1 MLNDIHFKWIIQ
13 SITQQ
18 SFRFVCFF
26 SLLFH
31 LQLILVFFWSRL
43 FMFVFCFC
51 WENKKTFF
59 FISISRLIYNHYYY
73 DSHSLFLME
82 NINQIHSIS
91 IFTYSNNNKILS
103 NTHTHTHSKPIM
115 IHHNWHE
122 YIEWI
127 QTNELIIKQT
137 DQNEWIYA
145 WIILEDFFV
154 LFCYCPFCLPD
165 FFPSRIQYY
174 IITIIVIYN
183 INKQSLFL
191 FR

>member
-1 MLNDIHFKWIIQ
+1 MISISSGSFNPLHNNHLGLSFFFIVVSFTIDSCLFLVKIIH
-13 SITQQ
+13 
-18 SFRFVCFF
+18 VCFLF
-26 SLLFH
+26 LLGE
-31 LQLILVFFWSRL
+31 Q
-43 FMFVFCFC
+43 
-51 WENKKTFF
+51 KTFFF

-145 WIILEDFFV
+145 WIILEDFV

-165 FFPSRIQYY
+165 FFSIENP
-174 IITIIVIYN
+174 VVYN
-183 INKQSLFL
+183 YDYCNLQH
-191 FR
+191 